1 MMSGQMTPLQIVAAA
16 EALIKIPQGGSAGLW
31 PRTAAV
37 LGRQA
42 IESALRQYWGRREPG
57 LEHCS
62 SQAQLLCLVAYLSK
76 RELAQ
81 ETSAAWSALSR
92 ACHHHPYELRS
103 HGWRVA
109 HLVDHC
115 PDPCRGGQT
124 AGRGRL
130 ASARRN
136 TTR

>member
-1 MMSGQMTPLQIVAAA
+1 MMSGEMTPLRLLSTA
-16 EALIKIPQGGSAGLW
+16 EAVIGIRDGGGAGLW

-42 IESALRQYWGRREPG
+42 IEGALRQYWGRREPG

-62 SQAQLLCLVAYLSK
+62 SHAQLLCLVAYLSN

-92 ACHHHPYELRS
+92 ACHHHPYELS
-103 HGWRVA
+103 
-109 HLVDHC
+109 
-115 PDPCRGGQT
+115 PT
-124 AGRGRL
+124 AGELRAWLTTAGTF
-130 ASARRN
+130 AEEVRRQVAAD
-136 TTR
+136 